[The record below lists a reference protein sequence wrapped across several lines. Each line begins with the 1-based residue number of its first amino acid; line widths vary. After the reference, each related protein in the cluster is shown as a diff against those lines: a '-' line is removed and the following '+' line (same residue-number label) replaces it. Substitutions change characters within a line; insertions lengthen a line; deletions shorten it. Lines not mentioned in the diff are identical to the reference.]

1 MNLKC
6 TYVLR
11 RFLALF
17 LLGYISL
24 GAIGAENSVSDD
36 RKLWQESYPDR
47 DDYLSNR
54 RALVG
59 HGCTVNRFGGGSIAV
74 GQVYKN
80 LEYLCDEDLTNNAT
94 VPCVASVSAGYSPL
108 VSVKDMGNVYA
119 RGTEAGFVLG
129 GSSKVLG
136 LNVVNIYK
144 IRFYK
149 DGKLVAPEGA
159 DPDKYTGEEVSTDMS
174 TGVSLSLITIGDD
187 NMSREIH
194 TTAPGDFDEIQLVQV
209 DGIGLDV
216 ASAVQVKYAFAGKAR
231 QFNVTQDEKNGM
243 PAYSKYLG
251 TNVKPWGKWNKGDW
265 KDSDK
270 QSGDFDA
277 ADPDFQGYK
286 LINTNL
292 DDGATIVASV
302 ILSFMGDA
310 SVKGEA
316 YDGSI
321 AVNPFKAG
329 TQIGFVINQ
338 ESLLDVGVGTT
349 AVIELTDVNKKKKT
363 YNISTDVLELSLG
376 KKTGDATFSIRS
388 DMDFSEAKFYFA
400 GLGIGA
406 GGASAKYAFINLEP
420 EKGNH
425 HCSINPSA
433 DLDICDCDNHYQLS
447 HNPAIDVIWS
457 VKESPADA
465 GGFTLNPE
473 TGEVAGL
480 TTAGR
485 YVFTA
490 TAADGCT
497 EDVVINYG
505 IPTVKLEETPLINTK
520 DENNYEVMTGGG
532 FGIKLLEDINNAGAL
547 VTTTTRDFASYTG
560 GVSLLSDA
568 NIIGV
573 KTKNGDISDGS
584 KTIRAGFT
592 VSGGSSALNAG
603 LLQYMNIRFYKDG
616 SEVYSAVVDD
626 NAVLQLGAI
635 GENDTQ
641 RVKYSV
647 EVPEGKAF
655 DSMVLYT
662 SGVLNLDIKQLNIY
676 YAFIDETDGETDPLY
691 GAKTVSFDNTGASI
705 DLKNTDAFNVVNI
718 GSTPSEITNL
728 IDNDME
734 TAFTFPIG
742 IGVANGTMIAVNIGR
757 TVSPKQQVVMVT
769 DNGNAL
775 LGLSLA
781 EAFTIDLYKDGKKV
795 ASNNSS
801 GFSVLGANVLGY
813 VGTKGYIK
821 ITSPVEFDEIKF
833 SKGEGLDVFNQFS
846 IYGFALL
853 NDYNGDGTP
862 DQLDPEPCVQELVL
876 NEDIDLEK
884 NHDYSNCRMILRR
897 TFNGGKWNSLV
908 LPVSL
913 TEAQFHEAFGSGAQ
927 LSEIDYVTT
936 KGNNRIINFKTVQAS
951 ADDDIYLKENIPYI
965 IYIDEAETEKH
976 PADEQY
982 ESIED
987 GVVQGPIYIV
997 NSGVNY
1003 QMENDKNTVIK
1014 VTSEITREL
1023 SYLGSYD
1030 SNKSLPIDCYIF
1042 SNGNLFHTS
1051 KEYPMKA
1058 YRCWIEYQTDDDT
1071 PLAKFSVNNT
1081 ATGIDCITD
1090 NIENADSH
1098 IYNISGQK
1106 IENTDNLPEGIYI
1119 INGKKLIIK

>member
-1 MNLKC
+1 M
-6 TYVLR
+6 
-11 RFLALF
+11 
-17 LLGYISL
+17 GYISL

-36 RKLWQESYPDR
+36 RKLWQESNPDKAN
-47 DDYLSNR
+47 YLSNR

-59 HGCTVNRFGGGSIAV
+59 RGCMVNRFGSDGIKV
-74 GQVYKN
+74 LNIQTN
-80 LEYLCDEDLTNNAT
+80 LENLCDDDLTNNAT
-94 VPCVASVSAGYSPL
+94 VPCVTSVSVGYSPL

-136 LNVVNIYK
+136 LDVVSIYE

-149 DGKLVAPEGA
+149 DGELVAPEGA
-159 DPDKYTGEEVSTDMS
+159 GPEYTGETVSTDMS
-174 TGVSLSLITIGDD
+174 TGVSLSLITIGGD

-194 TTAPGDFDEIQLVQV
+194 ATAPGDFDEIQLVQV
-209 DGIGLDV
+209 GGIGLDV

-231 QFNVTQDEKNGM
+231 QFNVTQDENNGM

-251 TNVKPWGKWNKGDW
+251 TDVKPWGKWNKGDW
-265 KDSDK
+265 KDRGY
-270 QSGDFDA
+270 QLGDIDA
-277 ADPDFQGYK
+277 ADPEFQGYK

-302 ILSFMGDA
+302 LVSFMGEA

-316 YDGSI
+316 YDGSKN

-338 ESLLDVGVGTT
+338 GSLLDVGVGTT
-349 AVIELTDVNKKKKT
+349 AVIELTDVNGKNKA
-363 YNISTDVLELSLG
+363 YNISTDVLALSLV
-376 KKTGDATFSIRS
+376 KTGDATFSIRS

-400 GLGIGA
+400 GLGIGV

-490 TAADGCT
+490 TAADGCSD
-497 EDVVINYG
+497 DVTVSYG
-505 IPTVKLEETPLINTK
+505 IPAGKLEETPLINTK

-560 GVSLLSDA
+560 GVSLLSNA

-573 KTKNGDISDGS
+573 KTKNGEDISDGS

-676 YAFIDETDGETDPLY
+676 YAFIDETDGETAPLY

-781 EAFTIDLYKDGKKV
+781 EAFTIDLYRNGEKV

-801 GFSVLGANVLGY
+801 DFSVLGANVLGY

-833 SKGEGLDVFNQFS
+833 SKGEGLNVFNQFS

-862 DQLDPEPCVQELVL
+862 DPIDPEPCVQELVL
-876 NEDIDLEK
+876 DETIDLEK
-884 NHDYSNCRMILRR
+884 SHDYNNCRMILRR
-897 TFNGGKWNSLV
+897 TFNGSKWNSLV

-913 TEAQFHEAFGSGAQ
+913 TEEQFHEAFGSGAR
-927 LSEIDYVTT
+927 LSEMDCVTT
-936 KGNNRIINFKTVQAS
+936 EGNNRIINFKTVQAS
-951 ADDDIYLKENIPYI
+951 DDGIYLKENIPYI
-965 IYIDEAETEKH
+965 IYIEEAETEKH

-997 NSGVNY
+997 NSGVDY
-1003 QMENDKNTVIK
+1003 QMTNNKNTEIK
-1014 VTSEITREL
+1014 VTSEKTPKL
-1023 SYLGSYD
+1023 SYLGSYV
-1030 SNKSLPIDCYIF
+1030 SNQRLPIDCYIF

-1051 KEYPMKA
+1051 KEYTMKA
-1058 YRCWIEYQTDDDT
+1058 YRCWIDYQTDDDT

-1098 IYNISGQK
+1098 IYNISGQE

>member
-36 RKLWQESYPDR
+36 RKVWQDNNPSGEN
-47 DDYLSNR
+47 YLRNR

-59 HGCTVNRFGGGSIAV
+59 HGCTVNRFGGDGITV
-74 GQVYKN
+74 GQVQTN
-80 LEYLCDEDLTNNAT
+80 LENLCDEDLTNNAT
-94 VPCVASVSAGYSPL
+94 VPCVASVSVGYSPL

-136 LNVVNIYK
+136 LDVVSIYE

-149 DGKLVAPEGA
+149 DGELVAPEGA
-159 DPDKYTGEEVSTDMS
+159 GPEYTGETVSTDMS
-174 TGVSLSLITIGDD
+174 TGVSLSLITIGGD

-194 TTAPGDFDEIQLVQV
+194 ATAPGDFDEIQLVQV
-209 DGIGLDV
+209 GGIGLDV

-231 QFNVTQDEKNGM
+231 QFNVTQDENNGM

-251 TNVKPWGKWNKGDW
+251 TNVKPWGKWNEGKW
-265 KDSDK
+265 KDRDY
-270 QSGDFDA
+270 QLGDIDL
-277 ADPDFQGYK
+277 ADPGFQGYK
-286 LINTNL
+286 LINTDL
-292 DDGATIVASV
+292 DDGATIAASV
-302 ILSFMGDA
+302 LVSFMGDA

-316 YDGSI
+316 YDGSKN

-338 ESLLDVGVGTT
+338 GSLLDVGVGTT
-349 AVIELTDVNKKKKT
+349 AVIELTDVNGNNKA
-363 YNISTDVLELSLG
+363 YNISTDVLALSLV
-376 KKTGDATFSIRS
+376 KTGDATFSIRS

-400 GLGIGA
+400 GLGIGV

-490 TAADGCT
+490 TAADGCSD
-497 EDVVINYG
+497 DVTVSYG
-505 IPTVKLEETPLINTK
+505 IPAGNLQETPLINTK

-532 FGIKLLEDINNAGAL
+532 SGIKLLEDINNAGAL

-560 GVSLLSDA
+560 GASLLSDA

-573 KTKNGDISDGS
+573 KTKNGEDISDGS

-592 VSGGSSALNAG
+592 VSVGSSALNAG

-616 SEVYSAVVDD
+616 SEVYSAVVDN

-781 EAFTIDLYKDGKKV
+781 EAFTIDLYRNGEKV

-801 GFSVLGANVLGY
+801 DFSVLGANVLGY

-833 SKGEGLDVFNQFS
+833 SKGEGLNVFNQFS

-862 DQLDPEPCVQELVL
+862 DPIDPEPCIQELVL
-876 NEDIDLEK
+876 DETVDLEK
-884 NHDYSNCRMILRR
+884 SHDYNNCRMILRR
-897 TFNGGKWNSLV
+897 TFNGNKWNSLV

-913 TEAQFHEAFGSGAQ
+913 TKEQFHEAFGIGAQ
-927 LSEIDYVTT
+927 LSEIDCVTT
-936 KGNNRIINFKTVQAS
+936 EGNNRIINFKTVQES
-951 ADDDIYLKENIPYI
+951 ADGTYLKENTPYI
-965 IYIDEAETEKH
+965 ICIEKAETEKH

-997 NSGVNY
+997 NSGVDY
-1003 QMENDKNTVIK
+1003 QMKNNKDTEIK
-1014 VTSEITREL
+1014 VTKTHEL
-1023 SYLGSYD
+1023 SYLGSYV
-1030 SNKSLPIDCYIF
+1030 SNQRLPIDCYIF

-1051 KEYPMKA
+1051 KEYHMKA

>member
-36 RKLWQESYPDR
+36 RKVWQDNNPSGEN
-47 DDYLSNR
+47 YLRNR

-59 HGCTVNRFGGGSIAV
+59 HGCTVNRFGGDGITV
-74 GQVYKN
+74 GQVQTN
-80 LEYLCDEDLTNNAT
+80 LENLCDEDLTNNAT
-94 VPCVASVSAGYSPL
+94 IPCVADVGIGYSPL
-108 VSVKDMGNVYA
+108 VSVRDLGNRYA
-119 RGTEAGFVLG
+119 ADTQAGFMLG
-129 GSSKVLG
+129 GSSSILG
-136 LNVVNIYK
+136 IDVGSIYK
-144 IRFYK
+144 IRFYLNGELVKPK
-149 DGKLVAPEGA
+149 DA
-159 DPDKYTGEEVSTDMS
+159 DESYVGETVSSDMN
-174 TGVSLSLITIGDD
+174 TGVDISLIQIGGED
-187 NMSREIH
+187 MSREIH
-194 TTAPGDFDEIQLVQV
+194 ANAPGEFDEIQIVQV
-209 DGIGLDV
+209 GGISANV
-216 ASAVQVKYAFAGKAR
+216 ANAIQVKYAFAGKAR
-231 QFNVTQDEKNGM
+231 HFTITQNRDNGM
-243 PAYSKYLG
+243 PAYSEYIG
-251 TNVKPWGKWNKGDW
+251 TKVEPYGKWNRDDW
-265 KDSDK
+265 TNSDGLGH
-270 QSGDFDA
+270 SNS
-277 ADPDFQGYK
+277 YK
-286 LINTNL
+286 LINDNL
-292 DDGATIVASV
+292 KDLSYLEVLGVNGSVA
-302 ILSFMGDA
+302 
-310 SVKGEA
+310 VKGVAEN
-316 YDGSI
+316 ST
-321 AVNPFKAG
+321 NPFKAG
-329 TQIGFVINQ
+329 TQVGFVINQ
-338 ESLLDVGVGTT
+338 ISAAEIGSTT
-349 AVIELTDVNKKKKT
+349 AVITLTDVNGIKT
-363 YNISTDVLELSLG
+363 ETHTLSTNVLKVALA
-376 KKTGDATFSIRS
+376 KAGDATFAVRAG
-388 DMDFSEAKFYFA
+388 MDFSEAEFHFVGV
-400 GLGIGA
+400 GLNL
-406 GGASAKYAFINLEP
+406 GGKSAKYAFIDLEP
-420 EKGNH
+420 QKGQH

-447 HNPAIDVIWS
+447 SAIDVTWS
-457 VKESPADA
+457 VKESPADD
-465 GGFTLNPE
+465 FTLNRE

-505 IPTVKLEETPLINTK
+505 IPAGRLEETPLINTK
-520 DENNYEVMTGGG
+520 DENNYEVMTGEGS
-532 FGIKLLEDINNAGAL
+532 GITLLEDINNAGAL

-560 GVSLLSDA
+560 GVSLLKDA

-573 KTKNGDISDGS
+573 KTKNGEDISDGS

-603 LLQYMNIRFYKDG
+603 LLQYMNIRFYKEG
-616 SEVYSAVVDD
+616 NEVFRAGVDN

-635 GENDTQ
+635 GKNDTQ

-647 EVPEGKAF
+647 EVPKDKAF
-655 DSMVLYT
+655 DSMVLYIS
-662 SGVLNLDIKQLNIY
+662 SGLNLDIKQLNIY
-676 YAFIDETDGETDPLY
+676 YAFIDETDGETDPLF

-884 NHDYSNCRMILRR
+884 SHDYNNCRMILRR

-913 TEAQFHEAFGSGAQ
+913 TEAQFHEAFGSGAR
-927 LSEIDYVTT
+927 LSEMDCVTNE
-936 KGNNRIINFKTVQAS
+936 GNNRIINFKTVQAS
-951 ADDDIYLKENIPYI
+951 DDDIYLKENIPYI
-965 IYIDEAETEKH
+965 IYIEEAETEKH

-997 NSGVNY
+997 NSGVDY
-1003 QMENDKNTVIK
+1003 QMTNNKNTVIN
-1014 VTSEITREL
+1014 VTSEKTPEL
-1023 SYLGSYD
+1023 SYLGSYV
-1030 SNKSLPIDCYIF
+1030 SNQRLPIDCYIF

-1051 KEYPMKA
+1051 KEYTMKA
-1058 YRCWIEYQTDDDT
+1058 YRCWIDYQTDDDT

-1098 IYNISGQK
+1098 IYNISGQE

>member
-36 RKLWQESYPDR
+36 RKVWQDNNPSGEN
-47 DDYLSNR
+47 YLRNR

-59 HGCTVNRFGGGSIAV
+59 HGCTVNRFGGDGITV
-74 GQVYKN
+74 GQVQTN
-80 LEYLCDEDLTNNAT
+80 LENLCDEDLTNNAT
-94 VPCVASVSAGYSPL
+94 VPCVASVSVGYSPL

-136 LNVVNIYK
+136 LDVVSIYE

-149 DGKLVAPEGA
+149 DGELVAPEGA
-159 DPDKYTGEEVSTDMS
+159 GPEYTGETVSTDMS
-174 TGVSLSLITIGDD
+174 TGVSLSLITIGGD

-209 DGIGLDV
+209 GGIGLDV

-251 TNVKPWGKWNKGDW
+251 TDVKPWGKWNKGDW

-270 QSGDFDA
+270 QHGDFDA

-302 ILSFMGDA
+302 LVSFMGDA

-316 YDGSI
+316 YDGSKN

-338 ESLLDVGVGTT
+338 GSLLNVGVGTT
-349 AVIELTDVNKKKKT
+349 AVIELTDVDGNNKA
-363 YNISTDVLELSLG
+363 YNISTDVLELSLVN
-376 KKTGDATFSIRS
+376 TGDATFSIRS

-400 GLGIGA
+400 GLGIGV

-433 DLDICDCDNHYQLS
+433 DLDICDCDNHYQLL
-447 HNPAIDVIWS
+447 HNPAIDVTWS

-490 TAADGCT
+490 KADDGCT

-505 IPTVKLEETPLINTK
+505 IPAGKLEETPLINTK

-532 FGIKLLEDINNAGAL
+532 FGITLLEDINNAGAL

-573 KTKNGDISDGS
+573 KTKNGDNISDGS

-603 LLQYMNIRFYKDG
+603 LLQYMNIRFYKEG
-616 SEVYSAVVDD
+616 NEVYSAVVDD

-781 EAFTIDLYKDGKKV
+781 EAFTIDLYRNGEKV

-801 GFSVLGANVLGY
+801 DFSVLGANVLGY

-833 SKGEGLDVFNQFS
+833 SKGEGLNVFNQFS

-862 DQLDPEPCVQELVL
+862 DPIDPEPCIQELVL
-876 NEDIDLEK
+876 DETVDLEK
-884 NHDYSNCRMILRR
+884 SHDYNNCRMILRR
-897 TFNGGKWNSLV
+897 TFNGNKWNSLV

-913 TEAQFHEAFGSGAQ
+913 TEEQFHEAFGSGAR
-927 LSEIDYVTT
+927 LSEMDCVTNE
-936 KGNNRIINFKTVQAS
+936 GNNRIINFKTVQAS
-951 ADDDIYLKENIPYI
+951 DDDIYLKENIPYI
-965 IYIDEAETEKH
+965 IYIEEAETEKH

-982 ESIED
+982 QSIED
-987 GVVQGPIYIV
+987 GVVKGPIYIV
-997 NSGVNY
+997 NSGVDY
-1003 QMENDKNTVIK
+1003 QMTNDKNTKIEVK
-1014 VTSEITREL
+1014 SEKTPEL
-1023 SYLGSYD
+1023 SYLGSYV
-1030 SNKSLPIDCYIF
+1030 SNQRLPIDCYIF

-1051 KEYPMKA
+1051 EVHTMKA

>member
-36 RKLWQESYPDR
+36 RKVWQESNPDK
-47 DDYLSNR
+47 DNYLRNR

-59 HGCTVNRFGGGSIAV
+59 HGCTVNRFGGDGITV
-74 GQVYKN
+74 GQVQTN
-80 LEYLCDEDLTNNAT
+80 LENLCDEDLTNNAT
-94 VPCVASVSAGYSPL
+94 VPCVASVSVGYSPL

-119 RGTEAGFVLG
+119 GGTEAGFVLG

-136 LNVVNIYK
+136 LDVVSIYE

-149 DGKLVAPEGA
+149 DGELVAPEGA
-159 DPDKYTGEEVSTDMS
+159 GPEYTGETVSTDMS
-174 TGVSLSLITIGDD
+174 TGVSLSLITIGGD

-194 TTAPGDFDEIQLVQV
+194 ATAPGDFDEIQLVQV
-209 DGIGLDV
+209 GGIGLDV

-231 QFNVTQDEKNGM
+231 QFNVTQDENNGM

-251 TNVKPWGKWNKGDW
+251 TDVKPWGKWNKGDW
-265 KDSDK
+265 KDRGY
-270 QSGDFDA
+270 QLGDIDA
-277 ADPDFQGYK
+277 ADPEFQGYK

-292 DDGATIVASV
+292 DDGAPIVASV

-316 YDGSI
+316 YDGSKN

-338 ESLLDVGVGTT
+338 GSLLDVGVGTT
-349 AVIELTDVNKKKKT
+349 AVIELTDVNGNNKA
-363 YNISTDVLELSLG
+363 YNISTDVLELSLV
-376 KKTGDATFSIRS
+376 KTGDATFSIRS

-400 GLGIGA
+400 GLGIGV

-447 HNPAIDVIWS
+447 HNLAIDVTWS

-465 GGFTLNPE
+465 GGFTLNPK

-490 TAADGCT
+490 TAADGCSD
-497 EDVVINYG
+497 DVTVSYG
-505 IPTVKLEETPLINTK
+505 IPAGNLQETPLINTK

-592 VSGGSSALNAG
+592 VSVGSSALNAG

-655 DSMVLYT
+655 DSMVLCT

-734 TAFTFPIG
+734 TAFTFPKG

-757 TVSPKQQVVMVT
+757 TVSTKQQVVMVT

-781 EAFTIDLYKDGKKV
+781 EAFTIDLYRNGEKV

-833 SKGEGLDVFNQFS
+833 SKGEGLNVFDQFS

-876 NEDIDLEK
+876 DETVDLEK
-884 NHDYSNCRMILRR
+884 SHDYNNCRMILRR
-897 TFNGGKWNSLV
+897 TFNGNKWNSLV

-913 TEAQFHEAFGSGAQ
+913 TKEQFHEAFGIGAR
-927 LSEIDYVTT
+927 LSEIDCVTT
-936 KGNNRIINFKTVQAS
+936 EGNNRIINFKTVQAS
-951 ADDDIYLKENIPYI
+951 DDIYLKENIPYI
-965 IYIDEAETEKH
+965 IYIEKAETEKH

-982 ESIED
+982 ESIEN

-997 NSGVNY
+997 NSGVDY
-1003 QMENDKNTVIK
+1003 QMKNDKNTKIEVK
-1014 VTSEITREL
+1014 SKTPEL
-1023 SYLGSYD
+1023 RYLGSYV
-1030 SNKSLPIDCYIF
+1030 SKQSLPKDCYIF

-1051 KEYPMKA
+1051 KEYEMKA
-1058 YRCWIEYQTDDDT
+1058 YRCWIDYQTDDDT

-1098 IYNISGQK
+1098 IYNISGQE

>member
-36 RKLWQESYPDR
+36 RKVWQDNNPSGEN
-47 DDYLSNR
+47 YLRNR

-59 HGCTVNRFGGGSIAV
+59 HGCTVNRFGGDGITV
-74 GQVYKN
+74 GQVQTN
-80 LEYLCDEDLTNNAT
+80 LENLCDEDLTNNAT
-94 VPCVASVSAGYSPL
+94 VPCVASVSVGYSPL

-136 LNVVNIYK
+136 LNVMSIYE

-149 DGKLVAPEGA
+149 DGKLVAPEDAG
-159 DPDKYTGEEVSTDMS
+159 PEYTGEEVSTDKS

-194 TTAPGDFDEIQLVQV
+194 ATAPGDFDEIQLVQV

-251 TNVKPWGKWNKGDW
+251 TNVKPWGKWNEGKW
-265 KDSDK
+265 KDREH
-270 QSGDFDA
+270 GDYDF
-277 ADPDFQGYK
+277 ADPEFQGYK
-286 LINTNL
+286 LINTDL
-292 DDGATIVASV
+292 DDGATIFVSAIV
-302 ILSFMGDA
+302 PFRGNA

-316 YDGSI
+316 YDGSK

-338 ESLLDVGVGTT
+338 KSLLNVGVGTT
-349 AVIELTDVNKKKKT
+349 AVIELTDVNDKKKT
-363 YNISTDVLELSLG
+363 YNISTDVLALSLG
-376 KKTGDATFSIRS
+376 KETGDATFSILS

-406 GGASAKYAFINLEP
+406 GEASAKYAFINLEP

-447 HNPAIDVIWS
+447 HNEVIDVTWT

-465 GGFTLNPE
+465 GDFTLDPK

-505 IPTVKLEETPLINTK
+505 IPAGKLEETPLINTK
-520 DENNYEVMTGGG
+520 DENNYEVMTGEGS
-532 FGIKLLEDINNAGAL
+532 GITLLEDINNAGAL

-560 GVSLLSDA
+560 GVSLLKDA

-573 KTKNGDISDGS
+573 KTKNGDNISDGS

-592 VSGGSSALNAG
+592 VSGGSSALNAD
-603 LLQYMNIRFYKDG
+603 LLQYMNIRFYKEG
-616 SEVYSAVVDD
+616 NEVYSAGVDN

-655 DSMVLYT
+655 DSMVLCT

-676 YAFIDETDGETDPLY
+676 YAFIDETDGETDPLF

-781 EAFTIDLYKDGKKV
+781 EAFTIDLYRNGEKV

-801 GFSVLGANVLGY
+801 DFSVLGANVLGY

-833 SKGEGLDVFNQFS
+833 SKGEGLNVFNQFS

-862 DQLDPEPCVQELVL
+862 DPIDPEPCIQELVL
-876 NEDIDLEK
+876 DETVDLEK
-884 NHDYSNCRMILRR
+884 SHDYSNCRMILRR

-913 TEAQFHEAFGSGAQ
+913 TEEQFHEAFGSGAR
-927 LSEIDYVTT
+927 LSEMDCVTNE
-936 KGNNRIINFKTVQAS
+936 GNNRIINFKTVQES
-951 ADDDIYLKENIPYI
+951 ADGIYLKENIPYI
-965 IYIDEAETEKH
+965 IYIEKAETEKH

-997 NSGVNY
+997 NSGVDY
-1003 QMENDKNTVIK
+1003 QMKNNKDTEIK
-1014 VTSEITREL
+1014 VTKTREL
-1023 SYLGSYD
+1023 SYLGSYV
-1030 SNKSLPIDCYIF
+1030 SKQSLPIDCYIF

-1051 KEYPMKA
+1051 KEYQMKA

>member
-36 RKLWQESYPDR
+36 RKVWQESNPSGEN
-47 DDYLSNR
+47 YLRNR

-59 HGCTVNRFGGGSIAV
+59 HGCTVNRFGGDGITV
-74 GQVYKN
+74 GQVQTN
-80 LEYLCDEDLTNNAT
+80 LENLCDEDLTNNAT
-94 VPCVASVSAGYSPL
+94 VPCVTSVSVGYSPL

-129 GSSKVLG
+129 GSSSILG
-136 LNVVNIYK
+136 IDVGSIYK
-144 IRFYK
+144 IRFYLN
-149 DGKLVAPEGA
+149 GELVKPEDAG
-159 DPDKYTGEEVSTDMS
+159 DSYVGETVSSDMN
-174 TGVSLSLITIGDD
+174 TGVDISLIQIGGED
-187 NMSREIH
+187 MSREIH
-194 TTAPGDFDEIQLVQV
+194 ANAPGEFDEIQIVQV
-209 DGIGLDV
+209 GVSADV
-216 ASAVQVKYAFAGKAR
+216 ANAIQVKYAFAGKAR
-231 QFNVTQDEKNGM
+231 HFTITQNRDNGM
-243 PAYSKYLG
+243 PAYSDYIG
-251 TNVKPWGKWNKGDW
+251 TKVEPYGKWNRDDW
-265 KDSDK
+265 TNSDGLGH
-270 QSGDFDA
+270 SNS
-277 ADPDFQGYK
+277 YH
-286 LINTNL
+286 LIN
-292 DDGATIVASV
+292 DDLTDLSVLEVFGVNGSVA
-302 ILSFMGDA
+302 
-310 SVKGEA
+310 VKGVAEN
-316 YDGSI
+316 GT
-321 AVNPFKAG
+321 NPFKAG
-329 TQIGFVINQ
+329 TQVGFVINQ
-338 ESLLDVGVGTT
+338 GSVAGIGAGIT
-349 AVIELTDVNKKKKT
+349 AVITLTDVNGNTEKHT
-363 YNISTDVLELSLG
+363 LSADVLNVALA
-376 KKTGDATFSIRS
+376 KVGDATFAVRAG
-388 DMDFSEAKFYFA
+388 MDFSEAEFYFA
-400 GLGIGA
+400 GVGIDLGGK
-406 GGASAKYAFINLEP
+406 SAKYAFIDLEP
-420 EKGNH
+420 QKGQH
-425 HCSINPSA
+425 HCDINPSA

-490 TAADGCT
+490 KADDGCT

-505 IPTVKLEETPLINTK
+505 IPAGKLEETPLINTK
-520 DENNYEVMTGGG
+520 DENNYEVMTGEVS
-532 FGIKLLEDINNAGAL
+532 GIKLLEDINNAGAL

-560 GVSLLSDA
+560 GVSLLSNA

-573 KTKNGDISDGS
+573 KTKNGDNISDGS

-603 LLQYMNIRFYKDG
+603 LLQYMNIRFYKEG
-616 SEVYSAVVDD
+616 NEVYSAGVDN

-655 DSMVLYT
+655 DSMVLCT

-676 YAFIDETDGETDPLY
+676 YAFIDETDGETAPLY

-757 TVSPKQQVVMVT
+757 TVSSKQQVVMVT

-781 EAFTIDLYKDGKKV
+781 EAFTIDLYKNGKKV

-801 GFSVLGANVLGY
+801 DFSVLGANVLGY

-833 SKGEGLDVFNQFS
+833 SKGEGLNVFNQFS

-862 DQLDPEPCVQELVL
+862 DPIDPEPCIQELVL

-884 NHDYSNCRMILRR
+884 SHDYNNCRMILRR
-897 TFNGGKWNSLV
+897 TFNGDKWNSLV

-913 TEAQFHEAFGSGAQ
+913 TKEQFNEAFGSGAQ
-927 LSEIDYVTT
+927 LSEIDCVTT
-936 KGNNRIINFKTVQAS
+936 EGNNRIINFKTVQE
-951 ADDDIYLKENIPYI
+951 ADGTYLKENTPYI
-965 IYIDEAETEKH
+965 ICIEEAETEKH

-1003 QMENDKNTVIK
+1003 QMENDKDTKIEVPSNTPG
-1014 VTSEITREL
+1014 L
-1023 SYLGSYD
+1023 SYLGSYV
-1030 SNKSLPIDCYIF
+1030 SNQPLPKDCYIF

-1051 KEYPMKA
+1051 KEYHMKA
-1058 YRCWIEYQTDDDT
+1058 YRCWIDYQTDDDT

>member
-36 RKLWQESYPDR
+36 RKVWQDNNSDGEN
-47 DDYLSNR
+47 YLRNR

-59 HGCTVNRFGGGSIAV
+59 HGCTVNRFGGDGITV
-74 GQVYKN
+74 GQVQTN
-80 LEYLCDEDLTNNAT
+80 LENLCDEDLTNNAT
-94 VPCVASVSAGYSPL
+94 VPCVASVSVGYSPL

-159 DPDKYTGEEVSTDMS
+159 GPEYTGEEVSTDRS

-231 QFNVTQDEKNGM
+231 QFNVTQDENNGM

-251 TNVKPWGKWNKGDW
+251 TDVKPWGKWNEGKW
-265 KDSDK
+265 KDREH
-270 QSGDFDA
+270 GDYDVFD
-277 ADPDFQGYK
+277 PEFQGYK
-286 LINTNL
+286 LINTDL
-292 DDGATIVASV
+292 DDGAPIVVSAIV
-302 ILSFMGDA
+302 PFMGDA

-316 YDGSI
+316 YDGSK

-338 ESLLDVGVGTT
+338 KSLLNVGVGTT
-349 AVIELTDVNKKKKT
+349 AVIELTDVNDNHKA
-363 YNISTDVLELSLG
+363 YNISTDVLELSLVN
-376 KKTGDATFSIRS
+376 TGDATFSIRS

-400 GLGIGA
+400 GSGIGV
-406 GGASAKYAFINLEP
+406 GEASAKYAFINLEP

-433 DLDICDCDNHYQLS
+433 DLDICDCDNHYKLS
-447 HNPAIDVIWS
+447 SAIDVTWS

-465 GGFTLNPE
+465 GDFNLDPK

-505 IPTVKLEETPLINTK
+505 IPAGKLEETPLINTK
-520 DENNYEVMTGGG
+520 DENNYEVMTGEG
-532 FGIKLLEDINNAGAL
+532 FGITLLEDINNAGAL

-560 GVSLLSDA
+560 GVSLLKDA

-573 KTKNGDISDGS
+573 KAKNGLISDGT
-584 KTIRAGFT
+584 KAVKAGF
-592 VSGGSSALNAG
+592 VISGGNNVLNAK
-603 LLQYMNIRFYKDG
+603 LLDFLNIRFYKEG
-616 SEVYSAVVDD
+616 NEVYRAGVDN

-635 GENDTQ
+635 GKNDTQ

-647 EVPEGKAF
+647 EVPKDKAF
-655 DSMVLYT
+655 DSMVLCT

-781 EAFTIDLYKDGKKV
+781 EAFTIDLYRNGEKV

-833 SKGEGLDVFNQFS
+833 SKGEGLNVFNQFS

-862 DQLDPEPCVQELVL
+862 DPIDPEPCVQELVL
-876 NEDIDLEK
+876 NENIDLEK
-884 NHDYSNCRMILRR
+884 SHDYNNCRMILRR

-913 TEAQFHEAFGSGAQ
+913 TEEQFHEAFGSGAR
-927 LSEIDYVTT
+927 LSEIDCV
-936 KGNNRIINFKTVQAS
+936 KNEGNNRIINFKTVQES
-951 ADDDIYLKENIPYI
+951 DGTYLKENTPYI

-997 NSGVNY
+997 NSGVDY
-1003 QMENDKNTVIK
+1003 QMKNDKNTVIK
-1014 VTSEITREL
+1014 VTSEKTPKL
-1023 SYLGSYD
+1023 SYLGSYV
-1030 SNKSLPIDCYIF
+1030 SNQRLPIDCYIF

-1051 KEYPMKA
+1051 KEYTMKA
-1058 YRCWIEYQTDDDT
+1058 YRCWIDYQTDDDT

-1098 IYNISGQK
+1098 IYNISGQE

>member
-36 RKLWQESYPDR
+36 RKVWQESDPSGEN
-47 DDYLSNR
+47 YLRNR

-59 HGCTVNRFGGGSIAV
+59 HGCTVNRFGGDGITV
-74 GQVYKN
+74 GQVQTN
-80 LEYLCDEDLTNNAT
+80 LENLCDEDLKNNAT

-136 LNVVNIYK
+136 LDVVSIYE

-149 DGKLVAPEGA
+149 DGKLVAPEDAG
-159 DPDKYTGEEVSTDMS
+159 PEYTGETVSTDMS
-174 TGVSLSLITIGDD
+174 TGVSLSLIQIGGED
-187 NMSREIH
+187 MSREIH
-194 TTAPGDFDEIQLVQV
+194 ATAPGEFDEIQLVQV
-209 DGIGLDV
+209 GGIGLDV

-231 QFNVTQDEKNGM
+231 QFNVTQDENNGM

-251 TNVKPWGKWNKGDW
+251 TNVKPWGKWNEGKW
-265 KDSDK
+265 KDHDK
-270 QSGDFDA
+270 QFGDIDL
-277 ADPDFQGYK
+277 ADSEFQGYK
-286 LINTNL
+286 LINTDL
-292 DDGATIVASV
+292 DDGAPIVGSV
-302 ILSFMGDA
+302 LVSVMGNA

-316 YDGSI
+316 YDGSK

-338 ESLLDVGVGTT
+338 WSLLDVGVGTT
-349 AVIELTDVNKKKKT
+349 AVIELTDVDGNNKA
-363 YNISTDVLELSLG
+363 YNISTDVLALSLVN
-376 KKTGDATFSIRS
+376 KIGDATFSIRS

-400 GLGIGA
+400 GLGIGV

-433 DLDICDCDNHYQLS
+433 DLDICDCDNHYKLS
-447 HNPAIDVIWS
+447 SAIDVTWS

-465 GGFTLNPE
+465 GDFTLDPK

-532 FGIKLLEDINNAGAL
+532 FGITLLEDINNAGAL

-560 GVSLLSDA
+560 GVSLLKDA

-573 KTKNGDISDGS
+573 KTKNGDNISNGS

-603 LLQYMNIRFYKDG
+603 LLQYMNIRFYKEG
-616 SEVYSAVVDD
+616 NEVFRAGVDK

-647 EVPEGKAF
+647 EVPAGKAF
-655 DSMVLYT
+655 DSMVLCT

-781 EAFTIDLYKDGKKV
+781 EAFTIDLYRNGEKV

-801 GFSVLGANVLGY
+801 DFSVLGANVLGY

-833 SKGEGLDVFNQFS
+833 SKGEGLNGFNQFS

-862 DQLDPEPCVQELVL
+862 DKLDPEPCVQELVL
-876 NEDIDLEK
+876 DETVDLEK
-884 NHDYSNCRMILRR
+884 SHDYNNCRMILRR

-913 TEAQFHEAFGSGAQ
+913 TKEQFHEAFGSGAQ
-927 LSEIDYVTT
+927 LSEIDCVTT
-936 KGNNRIINFKTVQAS
+936 EGNNRIINFKTVQAS
-951 ADDDIYLKENIPYI
+951 DDIYLKENIPYI
-965 IYIDEAETEKH
+965 IYIEEAETEKH

-982 ESIED
+982 QSIEN

-997 NSGVNY
+997 NSGVDY
-1003 QMENDKNTVIK
+1003 QMTNNKNTEIK
-1014 VTSEITREL
+1014 VTSEITPEL
-1023 SYLGSYD
+1023 SYLGSYVHD
-1030 SNKSLPIDCYIF
+1030 QSLPIGCYIF

-1051 KEYPMKA
+1051 EVHTMKA

>member
-36 RKLWQESYPDR
+36 RKVWQDNNPSGEN
-47 DDYLSNR
+47 YLRNR

-59 HGCTVNRFGGGSIAV
+59 HGCTVNRFGGDGITV
-74 GQVYKN
+74 GQVQTN
-80 LEYLCDEDLTNNAT
+80 LENLCDEDLTNNAT
-94 VPCVASVSAGYSPL
+94 VPCVTSVSVGYSPL

-136 LNVVNIYK
+136 LDVVSIYE

-149 DGKLVAPEGA
+149 DGKLVAPEDAG
-159 DPDKYTGEEVSTDMS
+159 PEYTGETVSTDMS
-174 TGVSLSLITIGDD
+174 TGVSLSLITIGGD

-209 DGIGLDV
+209 GGIGLDV

-231 QFNVTQDEKNGM
+231 QFNVTQDENNGM

-251 TNVKPWGKWNKGDW
+251 TNVKPWGKWNEGKW
-265 KDSDK
+265 KDRDY
-270 QSGDFDA
+270 QFGDIDP
-277 ADPDFQGYK
+277 ADPEFQGYK
-286 LINTNL
+286 LINTDL
-292 DDGATIVASV
+292 DDGAPIVASA

-316 YDGSI
+316 YDGSKK
-321 AVNPFKAG
+321 VNPFKAG

-338 ESLLDVGVGTT
+338 ESLLKVGVGTT
-349 AVIELTDVNKKKKT
+349 AFIELTDVDGNNKA
-363 YNISTDVLELSLG
+363 YNISTDVLALSLVN
-376 KKTGDATFSIRS
+376 TGDATFSIRS

-400 GLGIGA
+400 GLGIGV

-447 HNPAIDVIWS
+447 HNPVIKVIWS

-465 GGFTLNPE
+465 GDFTLNPE

-505 IPTVKLEETPLINTK
+505 IPAGKLEETPLINTK
-520 DENNYEVMTGGG
+520 DENNYEVMTGEG
-532 FGIKLLEDINNAGAL
+532 FGITLLEDINNAGAL

-573 KTKNGDISDGS
+573 KTKNGDNISDGS

-603 LLQYMNIRFYKDG
+603 LLQYMNIRFYKG
-616 SEVYSAVVDD
+616 EREVFRAGVDK

-635 GENDTQ
+635 GKNDMQ

-647 EVPEGKAF
+647 EVPKDKAF
-655 DSMVLYT
+655 DSMVLYI
-662 SGVLNLDIKQLNIY
+662 SGGLNLDIKQLNIY

-705 DLKNTDAFNVVNI
+705 DLENTDAFNVVNI

-781 EAFTIDLYKDGKKV
+781 EAFTIDLYRNGEKV

-833 SKGEGLDVFNQFS
+833 SKGEGLNVFNQFS

-862 DQLDPEPCVQELVL
+862 DKLDPEPCVQELVL
-876 NEDIDLEK
+876 NEDFDLK
-884 NHDYSNCRMILRR
+884 KSHDYNKCRMILRR

-913 TEAQFHEAFGSGAQ
+913 TKEQFHEAFGSRAQ
-927 LSEIDYVTT
+927 LSEIDRVTNE
-936 KGNNRIINFKTVQAS
+936 GNNRIINFKTVRKS
-951 ADDDIYLKENIPYI
+951 DDGIYLKENTPYI

-997 NSGVNY
+997 NSGVDY
-1003 QMENDKNTVIK
+1003 QMKNDKSTEIK
-1014 VTSEITREL
+1014 VTSEETPEL
-1023 SYLGSYD
+1023 SYLGSYVHD
-1030 SNKSLPIDCYIF
+1030 QSLPIGCYIF

-1051 KEYPMKA
+1051 KEYQMKA
-1058 YRCWIEYQTDDDT
+1058 YRCWIDYQTDDDT

>member
-36 RKLWQESYPDR
+36 RKVWQDNNSSGEN
-47 DDYLSNR
+47 YLRNR

-59 HGCTVNRFGGGSIAV
+59 HGCTVNRFGGDGITV
-74 GQVYKN
+74 GQVQTN
-80 LEYLCDEDLTNNAT
+80 LENLCDEDLTNNAT

-136 LNVVNIYK
+136 LDVVSIYK

-149 DGKLVAPEGA
+149 DGELVAPEDAG
-159 DPDKYTGEEVSTDMS
+159 PEYTGEEVSTDRS
-174 TGVSLSLITIGDD
+174 TGVSLSLITIGGD

-194 TTAPGDFDEIQLVQV
+194 ATAPGDFDEIQLVQV
-209 DGIGLDV
+209 GGIGLDV

-231 QFNVTQDEKNGM
+231 QFNVTQDENNGM

-251 TNVKPWGKWNKGDW
+251 TNVKPWGKWNEGKW
-265 KDSDK
+265 KDREH
-270 QSGDFDA
+270 GDYDF
-277 ADPDFQGYK
+277 ADPEFQGYK
-286 LINTNL
+286 LINTDL
-292 DDGATIVASV
+292 DDGATIVASALV
-302 ILSFMGDA
+302 SIMGNA

-316 YDGSI
+316 YDGSK

-338 ESLLDVGVGTT
+338 WSLLDVGVGTT
-349 AVIELTDVNKKKKT
+349 AVIELTDVDGNNKAYK
-363 YNISTDVLELSLG
+363 ISTDVLKLSLVN
-376 KKTGDATFSIRS
+376 TGDATFSIRS

-433 DLDICDCDNHYQLS
+433 DLDICDCDNHYKLS
-447 HNPAIDVIWS
+447 SAIDVTWS

-465 GGFTLNPE
+465 GDFTLDPK

-520 DENNYEVMTGGG
+520 DENNYEVMTGEG
-532 FGIKLLEDINNAGAL
+532 FGIKPLEDINNAGAL

-560 GVSLLSDA
+560 GVSLLNDA

-573 KTKNGDISDGS
+573 KTKNGDNISDGS

-603 LLQYMNIRFYKDG
+603 LLQYMNIRFYKG
-616 SEVYSAVVDD
+616 EREVYRAVVDN

-635 GENDTQ
+635 GKNDTQ

-662 SGVLNLDIKQLNIY
+662 SGGLNLDIKQLNIY

-734 TAFTFPIG
+734 TAFTFPKG

-757 TVSPKQQVVMVT
+757 TVSTKQQVVMVT

-781 EAFTIDLYKDGKKV
+781 EAFTIDLYKNGKKV

-833 SKGEGLDVFNQFS
+833 SKGEGLNVFNQFS

-862 DQLDPEPCVQELVL
+862 DKLDPEPCVQELVL
-876 NEDIDLEK
+876 DENIDLKK

-913 TEAQFHEAFGSGAQ
+913 TEEQFHEAFGSGAQ
-927 LSEIDYVTT
+927 LSEIDCVTNE
-936 KGNNRIINFKTVQAS
+936 GNNRIINFKTVQES
-951 ADDDIYLKENIPYI
+951 DGTYLKENTPYI

-997 NSGVNY
+997 NSGVDY
-1003 QMENDKNTVIK
+1003 QMENDKNKVIE
-1014 VTSEITREL
+1014 VTSETPGL
-1023 SYLGSYD
+1023 SYLGSYV
-1030 SNKSLPIDCYIF
+1030 SKQSLPIDCYIF

-1051 KEYPMKA
+1051 KEYEMKA

-1119 INGKKLIIK
+1119 VNGKKLIIK

>member
-36 RKLWQESYPDR
+36 RKVWQDNNPSGEN
-47 DDYLSNR
+47 YLRNR

-59 HGCTVNRFGGGSIAV
+59 HGCTVNRFGGDGITV
-74 GQVYKN
+74 GQVQTN
-80 LEYLCDEDLTNNAT
+80 LENLCDEDLTNNAT
-94 VPCVASVSAGYSPL
+94 VPCVASVSVGYSPL

-119 RGTEAGFVLG
+119 RGTEAGFMLG
-129 GSSKVLG
+129 GSSSILG
-136 LNVVNIYK
+136 IDVVSIYK
-144 IRFYK
+144 IRFYLN
-149 DGKLVAPEGA
+149 GELVKPEDA
-159 DPDKYTGEEVSTDMS
+159 DDSYVGEDVISDKN
-174 TGVSLSLITIGDD
+174 TGVDISLIQIGGED
-187 NMSREIH
+187 MSREIH
-194 TTAPGDFDEIQLVQV
+194 AIAPGEFDEIQIVQV
-209 DGIGLDV
+209 GGISADV
-216 ASAVQVKYAFAGKAR
+216 GKAIQVKYAFAGKAR
-231 QFNVTQDEKNGM
+231 HFTITQNPANGM
-243 PAYSKYLG
+243 PAYSDYIG
-251 TNVKPWGKWNKGDW
+251 THVEPFGKWNNDDW
-265 KDSDK
+265 TNS
-270 QSGDFDA
+270 SGIV
-277 ADPDFQGYK
+277 PSNSYK
-286 LINTNL
+286 LINDNL
-292 DDGATIVASV
+292 KDLSYLEVLGVNGSVA
-302 ILSFMGDA
+302 
-310 SVKGEA
+310 VKGVA
-316 YDGSI
+316 QNGT
-321 AVNPFKAG
+321 NPFTAG
-329 TQIGFVINQ
+329 TQVGFVINQ
-338 ESLLDVGVGTT
+338 ISAVEIGSTT
-349 AVIELTDVNKKKKT
+349 AVITLTDVKGKT
-363 YNISTDVLELSLG
+363 ETHTLSTEVLKVALA
-376 KKTGDATFSIRS
+376 KAGDATFAVRAG
-388 DMDFSEAKFYFA
+388 MDFSEAKFYFA
-400 GLGIGA
+400 GVGLNLGGK
-406 GGASAKYAFINLEP
+406 SAKYAFIDLEP
-420 EKGNH
+420 QKGQH

-433 DLDICDCDNHYQLS
+433 DLDICDCDNHYQLYS
-447 HNPAIDVIWS
+447 AIDVTWT
-457 VKESPADA
+457 VKESPEDA
-465 GGFTLNPE
+465 GDFTLNRE

-505 IPTVKLEETPLINTK
+505 IPAVKLEETPLINTK
-520 DENNYEVMTGGG
+520 DENNYEVMTGEG
-532 FGIKLLEDINNAGAL
+532 FGIKLLEDLNNAGAL

-560 GVSLLSDA
+560 GASLLSDA

-573 KTKNGDISDGS
+573 KTKNGDNISDGS

-603 LLQYMNIRFYKDG
+603 LLQYMNIRFYKEG
-616 SEVYSAVVDD
+616 NVVYSAVVDD

-734 TAFTFPIG
+734 TAFTFPKG
-742 IGVANGTMIAVNIGR
+742 IGVASGTMIAVNIGR

-781 EAFTIDLYKDGKKV
+781 EAFTIDLYRNGEKV

-801 GFSVLGANVLGY
+801 GFSVLGVNVLGY

-833 SKGEGLDVFNQFS
+833 SKGEGLNVFNQFS

-876 NEDIDLEK
+876 DETVDLEK
-884 NHDYSNCRMILRR
+884 SHDYNNCRMILRR

-913 TEAQFHEAFGSGAQ
+913 TEEQFHEAFGSGAQ
-927 LSEIDYVTT
+927 LSEIDYV
-936 KGNNRIINFKTVQAS
+936 KNEGNNRIINFKTVQAS
-951 ADDDIYLKENIPYI
+951 DDIYLKENTPYI

-1003 QMENDKNTVIK
+1003 QMENDKNKVIE
-1014 VTSEITREL
+1014 VTSKITPEL
-1023 SYLGSYD
+1023 SYLGSYV
-1030 SNKSLPIDCYIF
+1030 SKQSLPIGCYIF

-1051 KEYPMKA
+1051 KKYEMKA

>member
-36 RKLWQESYPDR
+36 RKVWQESNPDK
-47 DDYLSNR
+47 DNYLRNR

-80 LEYLCDEDLTNNAT
+80 LENLCDEDLTNNAT
-94 VPCVASVSAGYSPL
+94 VPCVASVSVGYSPL

-119 RGTEAGFVLG
+119 AGTQAGFMLG

-136 LNVVNIYK
+136 LDVVSIYE

-149 DGKLVAPEGA
+149 DGELVAPEGA
-159 DPDKYTGEEVSTDMS
+159 GPEYTGETVSTDMS

-194 TTAPGDFDEIQLVQV
+194 ATAPGDFDEIQLVQV
-209 DGIGLDV
+209 GGIGLDV

-231 QFNVTQDEKNGM
+231 QFNVTQDKNNGM

-251 TNVKPWGKWNKGDW
+251 TDVKPWGKWNEGKW
-265 KDSDK
+265 KDRDY
-270 QSGDFDA
+270 QFGDIDL

-302 ILSFMGDA
+302 LVSIMGNA

-316 YDGSI
+316 YDGSKN

-338 ESLLDVGVGTT
+338 GSLLDVGVGTT
-349 AVIELTDVNKKKKT
+349 AVIELTDVDGNNKA
-363 YNISTDVLELSLG
+363 YNISTDVLALSLV
-376 KKTGDATFSIRS
+376 KTGDATFSIRS

-400 GLGIGA
+400 GLGIGV

-433 DLDICDCDNHYQLS
+433 DLDICDCDNHYTLS
-447 HNPAIDVIWS
+447 SAIDVTWS

-465 GGFTLNPE
+465 GDFTLDPK

-505 IPTVKLEETPLINTK
+505 IPAGKLEETPLINTK
-520 DENNYEVMTGGG
+520 DENNYEVMTGEG

-560 GVSLLSDA
+560 GVSLLNDA

-573 KTKNGDISDGS
+573 KTKNGENISDGS

-592 VSGGSSALNAG
+592 VSVGSSALNAG
-603 LLQYMNIRFYKDG
+603 LLQYMNICFYKDG
-616 SEVYSAVVDD
+616 SEVYRAVVDN

-635 GENDTQ
+635 GKNDTQ

-647 EVPEGKAF
+647 EVPKGKAF

-662 SGVLNLDIKQLNIY
+662 SGGLNLDIKQLNIY

-705 DLKNTDAFNVVNI
+705 DLENTDAFNVVNI

-781 EAFTIDLYKDGKKV
+781 EAFTIDLYKNGEKV

-833 SKGEGLDVFNQFS
+833 SKGEGLNVFNQFS

-876 NEDIDLEK
+876 DENFDLDK
-884 NHDYSNCRMILRR
+884 SHDYNNCRMILCR

-913 TEAQFHEAFGSGAQ
+913 TEEQFHEAFGSGAQ
-927 LSEIDYVTT
+927 LSEIDCV
-936 KGNNRIINFKTVQAS
+936 KNEGNNRIINFKTVKES
-951 ADDDIYLKENIPYI
+951 ADGIYLKENIPYI

-1003 QMENDKNTVIK
+1003 QMKNDKNTVIK
-1014 VTSEITREL
+1014 VTSEKTREL
-1023 SYLGSYD
+1023 SYLGSYV
-1030 SNKSLPIDCYIF
+1030 SNQRLPIDCYIF

-1051 KEYPMKA
+1051 KEYEMKA

>member
-36 RKLWQESYPDR
+36 RKVWQDNNPSGEN
-47 DDYLSNR
+47 YLRNR

-59 HGCTVNRFGGGSIAV
+59 HGCTVNRFGGDGITV
-74 GQVYKN
+74 GQVQTN
-80 LEYLCDEDLTNNAT
+80 LENLCDEDLKNNAT
-94 VPCVASVSAGYSPL
+94 IPCVANVGIGYSPL
-108 VSVKDMGNVYA
+108 VSVRDLGNRYA
-119 RGTEAGFVLG
+119 AGTQAGFMLG
-129 GSSKVLG
+129 GSSSILGIKV
-136 LNVVNIYK
+136 VSIYK
-144 IRFYK
+144 IRFYLN
-149 DGKLVAPEGA
+149 GELVKPEDA
-159 DPDKYTGEEVSTDMS
+159 DDSYVGEDVISDKN
-174 TGVSLSLITIGDD
+174 TGVDISLIQIDGED
-187 NMSREIH
+187 MSREIH
-194 TTAPGDFDEIQLVQV
+194 AIAPGEFDEIQIVQV
-209 DGIGLDV
+209 GGISADV
-216 ASAVQVKYAFAGKAR
+216 ANAIQVKYAFAGKAR
-231 QFNVTQDEKNGM
+231 HFTITQNSDNGM
-243 PAYSKYLG
+243 PAYSEYIG
-251 TNVKPWGKWNKGDW
+251 TDVEPYGKWNTDDW
-265 KDSDK
+265 TNS
-270 QSGDFDA
+270 SGGIV
-277 ADPDFQGYK
+277 PSNSYK
-286 LINTNL
+286 LINADL
-292 DDGATIVASV
+292 DDGAPIVASA
-302 ILSFMGDA
+302 ILSFMGNA

-316 YDGSI
+316 YDGSEN

-338 ESLLDVGVGTT
+338 ESLLKVGVGTT
-349 AVIELTDVNKKKKT
+349 AVIELTDVDGNNKA

-376 KKTGDATFSIRS
+376 ETGDATFSIRS

-400 GLGIGA
+400 GLGIGV
-406 GGASAKYAFINLEP
+406 GSASAKYAFINLEP

-447 HNPAIDVIWS
+447 SAIDVTWS
-457 VKESPADA
+457 VKESPTDA
-465 GGFTLNPE
+465 GDFTLNPE

-505 IPTVKLEETPLINTK
+505 IPAVKLEETPLINTK

-532 FGIKLLEDINNAGAL
+532 FGITLLEDINNAGAL

-560 GVSLLSDA
+560 GVSLLKDA

-573 KTKNGDISDGS
+573 KTKNGDNISNGS

-603 LLQYMNIRFYKDG
+603 LLQYMNIRFYKG
-616 SEVYSAVVDD
+616 RNEVYRAGVDK

-635 GENDTQ
+635 GKNDTQ

-647 EVPEGKAF
+647 EVPKDKAF
-655 DSMVLYT
+655 DSMVLYIS
-662 SGVLNLDIKQLNIY
+662 SGLNLDIKQLNIY

-781 EAFTIDLYKDGKKV
+781 EAFTIDLYKNGKKV

-833 SKGEGLDVFNQFS
+833 SKGEGLNGFNQFS

-862 DQLDPEPCVQELVL
+862 DKLDPEPCVQELVL
-876 NEDIDLEK
+876 DETVDLKK

-897 TFNGGKWNSLV
+897 TFNGDKWNSLV

-913 TEAQFHEAFGSGAQ
+913 TKEQFHEAFGIGAR
-927 LSEIDYVTT
+927 LSEIDRVTNE
-936 KGNNRIINFKTVQAS
+936 GNNRVINFKTVKES
-951 ADDDIYLKENIPYI
+951 ADGTYLKENTPYI

-997 NSGVNY
+997 NSGVDYLDY
-1003 QMENDKNTVIK
+1003 QMKNNKKTVK
-1014 VTSEITREL
+1014 VPSNTPGL
-1023 SYLGSYD
+1023 SYLGSYV
-1030 SNKSLPIDCYIF
+1030 SKQSLPIDCYIF

-1051 KEYPMKA
+1051 KEYEMKA

>member
-36 RKLWQESYPDR
+36 RKVWQDNNPSGEN
-47 DDYLSNR
+47 YLRNR

-59 HGCTVNRFGGGSIAV
+59 HGCTVNRFGGDGITV
-74 GQVYKN
+74 GQVQTN
-80 LEYLCDEDLTNNAT
+80 LENLCDEDLTNNAT
-94 VPCVASVSAGYSPL
+94 VPCVASVSVGYSPL

-136 LNVVNIYK
+136 LDVANIYN

-159 DPDKYTGEEVSTDMS
+159 GPEYTGEEVSTDMS
-174 TGVSLSLITIGDD
+174 TGVSLSLITIGGD

-209 DGIGLDV
+209 DGIELDV

-231 QFNVTQDEKNGM
+231 QFNVTQDENNGM

-251 TNVKPWGKWNKGDW
+251 TDVKPWGKWNEGKW
-265 KDSDK
+265 KDRDY
-270 QSGDFDA
+270 QLGDIDLT
-277 ADPDFQGYK
+277 DPTFQGYK

-292 DDGATIVASV
+292 DDGATIVGSV
-302 ILSFMGDA
+302 LVSFMGNA

-316 YDGSI
+316 YDGSKK
-321 AVNPFKAG
+321 VNPFKVG

-338 ESLLDVGVGTT
+338 ESLLQVGGGTT
-349 AVIELTDVNKKKKT
+349 AVIELTDVDGNNKA
-363 YNISTDVLELSLG
+363 YNISTDVLELSLVN
-376 KKTGDATFSIRS
+376 TGDATFSIRS

-400 GLGIGA
+400 GLGIGV

-447 HNPAIDVIWS
+447 HNEAIKNVTWT
-457 VKESPADA
+457 VKESPADD
-465 GGFTLNPE
+465 FTLNPE

-480 TTAGR
+480 TTAGC

-490 TAADGCT
+490 TADDGCT

-505 IPTVKLEETPLINTK
+505 IPAGKLEETPLINTK
-520 DENNYEVMTGGG
+520 DENKYEVMTGGG
-532 FGIKLLEDINNAGAL
+532 SGITLLEDINNAGAL
-547 VTTTTRDFASYTG
+547 VTTTTRDFASYTRG
-560 GVSLLSDA
+560 ASLLEDA

-573 KTKNGDISDGS
+573 KAKNGLISDGT
-584 KTIRAGFT
+584 KAVKAGF
-592 VSGGSSALNAG
+592 VISGGNNVLNAK
-603 LLQYMNIRFYKDG
+603 LLDFLNIRFYKEG
-616 SEVYSAVVDD
+616 NEVYSAVVDD

-647 EVPEGKAF
+647 KVPKDKAF
-655 DSMVLYT
+655 DSMVLCT
-662 SGVLNLDIKQLNIY
+662 SGALNLDIKQLNIY
-676 YAFIDETDGETDPLY
+676 YAFIDETDGETDPLF

-757 TVSPKQQVVMVT
+757 TVSTKQQVVMVT

-781 EAFTIDLYKDGKKV
+781 KAFTIDLYRNGKKV

-833 SKGEGLDVFNQFS
+833 SKGDGLNVFNQFS

-862 DQLDPEPCVQELVL
+862 DPIDPEPCIQELVL
-876 NEDIDLEK
+876 DETVDLDK
-884 NHDYSNCRMILRR
+884 SHDYNNCRMILRR

-913 TEAQFHEAFGSGAQ
+913 TEEQFHEAFGIGAQ
-927 LSEIDYVTT
+927 LSEIDRVTT
-936 KGNNRIINFKTVQAS
+936 KDNNRIINFKTVQE
-951 ADDDIYLKENIPYI
+951 ADGTYLKENTPYI

-997 NSGVNY
+997 NSGVDY
-1003 QMENDKNTVIK
+1003 QMENDKSTKIK
-1014 VTSEITREL
+1014 VTSETTREL
-1023 SYLGSYD
+1023 SYLGSYV
-1030 SNKSLPIDCYIF
+1030 SNQRLPIDCYIF

-1051 KEYPMKA
+1051 KEYTMKA

-1098 IYNISGQK
+1098 IYNISGQE